1 VPKTNHLPYS
11 TPRRIAIVGCGHV
24 GLVMAAGFAHLGHR
38 VIGLDRD
45 PALVEE
51 LERGD
56 LRIHERDLPGIIAE
70 GRESRRLTFTTS
82 YSTAVADAEFVFLA
96 VDTPS
101 TPAGA
106 ADLRNLRAAA
116 GSVAS
121 SVDEHAP
128 IVVNK
133 STSPVGTGDLLE
145 QLMAER
151 RNGHGPVR
159 VVANPEFLRQGRAV
173 EDFFRPDRV
182 VVGAP
187 SEADALEVAA
197 LYEGLGGELVVTSR
211 RTAEMIK
218 YVANAFLA
226 TRISFINEVA
236 QLCEAMGV
244 DVDDVV
250 AGVAQDERIGSH
262 FFAAGI
268 GFGGSCLPKDT
279 AALRFMGDTLGVSTP
294 LLSAIQHVNATQ
306 QPRAVRRIR
315 EALGGLHGKRLAVW
329 GLTFKGGTEDL
340 RQSPAM
346 DVVSLLENEGAEIVA
361 YDPSQPAVL
370 PASLGT
376 DLAPTALDAVEG
388 ADALAVLS
396 DWSEFRRVPLAGVRE
411 RMRGDFIFDGRNLLD
426 PEAVRALG
434 FRYTGVGRGRAARR
448 PSVGLEL
455 VAGTAPVG
463 KRRASIA

>member
-56 LRIHERDLPGIIAE
+56 LRVQERDLPELITEA
-70 GRESRRLTFTTS
+70 RESGRLSFTTA
-82 YSTAVADAEFVFLA
+82 YSAALSDAEFVFLA
-96 VDTPS
+96 VDTPA

-106 ADLRNLRAAA
+106 PDLRNLRAAA

-121 SVDEHAP
+121 SLNGHAP

-133 STSPVGTGDLLE
+133 STAPVGTGDLLE
-145 QLMAER
+145 QLIAER
-151 RNGHGPVR
+151 CNGRGPVA

-173 EDFFRPDRV
+173 HDFLRPDRV

-187 SEADALEVAA
+187 SQADALEVAA

-226 TRISFINEVA
+226 TRISFINEAA

-244 DVDDVV
+244 DIDDVV

-279 AALRFMGDTLGVSTP
+279 AALRFMGDSMGVSTP
-294 LLSAIQHVNATQ
+294 LLSAIQHVNAAQ
-306 QPRAVRRIR
+306 QPRTVQRIR
-315 EALGGLHGKRLAVW
+315 EALGSLHGKRLAVW
-329 GLTFKGGTEDL
+329 GLTFKGDTEDL

-396 DWSEFRRVPLAGVRE
+396 DWSEFRRIPLGEVRE
-411 RMRGDFIFDGRNLLD
+411 RMRGNFIFDGRNLLD
-426 PEAVRALG
+426 PAAARALG
-434 FRYTGVGRGRAARR
+434 FRYAGVGRGRGARR
-448 PSVGLEL
+448 SSVGLEL
-455 VAGTAPVG
+455 ATGTEPVSG
-463 KRRASIA
+463 RRAFIA